1 MSGAS
6 SLTVMLTVALTEP
19 PLLLAEIVNVLS
31 VINDVGVPQMV
42 PLLVP
47 KDKPLGKAG
56 LMAHDTNSPEP
67 VMVGESGRSLL
78 AVLLVKSKS
87 FGEYAIVGTS
97 SLTSMVMVVVS
108 TPPLFLTVIVYVV
121 LVDNSV
127 GVPEISPVLISK
139 LNPAGKAGLME

>member
-56 LMAHDTNSPEP
+56 LMVQDVIVPEP
-67 VMVGESGRSLL
+67 VTVAVSG
-78 AVLLVKSKS
+78 KS
-87 FGEYAIVGTS
+87 
-97 SLTSMVMVVVS
+97 
-108 TPPLFLTVIVYVV
+108 V
-121 LVDNSV
+121 LV
-127 GVPEISPVLISK
+127 
-139 LNPAGKAGLME
+139 